1 MTDSAAFVL
10 PVTWGS
16 AWMTVSNRAL
26 IPVAIF
32 NSFNTKT
39 LHVNISQIA
48 HASVYFC
55 LTGGMRVFVCV
66 CMPLVILRTLMMRMM
81 VGLMGSEAFKSI
93 SSKVIPMMDNNT
105 MARSSWFHLDQ
116 KKKNNKTKQNHPTH
130 IYWLY
135 FLHCYVCGC
144 RKEDSEYL
152 SLKNRRRPKAMS
164 LRIASMTKTTVKT

>member
-1 MTDSAAFVL
+1 ML

-48 HASVYFC
+48 RASVYFC
-55 LTGGMRVFVCV
+55 LTGRMHVCV

-105 MARSSWFHLDQ
+105 MARSSWFHLD
-116 KKKNNKTKQNHPTH
+116 KKKKQQKNPTH
-130 IYWLY
+130 LL
-135 FLHCYVCGC
+135 LHLLQCCLFVAVW
-144 RKEDSEYL
+144 K
-152 SLKNRRRPKAMS
+152 KTVNTFPWK
-164 LRIASMTKTTVKT
+164 IAEGQKRWVWELPRWQKPQ

>member
-1 MTDSAAFVL
+1 ML

-39 LHVNISQIA
+39 LHINISQIA

-55 LTGGMRVFVCV
+55 LTGGMHVCV
-66 CMPLVILRTLMMRMM
+66 GMPLVILRTLIMRMM

-105 MARSSWFHLDQ
+105 MARSSWFHLD
-116 KKKNNKTKQNHPTH
+116 KKQTNKKSHTFFIAPSP
-130 IYWLY
+130 L
-135 FLHCYVCGC
+135 LYVCGC
-144 RKEDSEYL
+144 QKEDSEYL

-164 LRIASMTKTTVKT
+164 LRIASMTKTTVKA

>member
-48 HASVYFC
+48 HVSVYFC

-66 CMPLVILRTLMMRMM
+66 CACLLLSLGLSWCVWWWGWWAVKHLSLFLPKWFPWWTTIRWQGPAGSILI
-81 VGLMGSEAFKSI
+81 K
-93 SSKVIPMMDNNT
+93 
-105 MARSSWFHLDQ
+105 
-116 KKKNNKTKQNHPTH
+116 NKTKTNPPHWHLFIVLSP
-130 IYWLY
+130 L
-135 FLHCYVCGC
+135 LYVCGC
-144 RKEDSEYL
+144 QKEDSEYL